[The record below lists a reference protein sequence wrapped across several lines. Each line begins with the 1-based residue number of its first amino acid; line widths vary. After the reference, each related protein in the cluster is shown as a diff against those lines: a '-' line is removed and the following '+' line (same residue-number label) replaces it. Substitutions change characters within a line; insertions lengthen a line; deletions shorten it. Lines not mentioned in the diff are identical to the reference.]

1 VPPCLPQDFCNYR
14 CGFYNTTAGETGRP
28 INLTVYRI
36 TPFNTSGIRN
46 KNTGDAAGD
55 VGFFLSRKN
64 ITQQCAKD
72 PHSFG
77 CFLDGDNMYGQF
89 TVEVDGQWGPCKRAS
104 APDMPLSVWLAG

>member
-1 VPPCLPQDFCNYR
+1 M
-14 CGFYNTTAGETGRP
+14 
-28 INLTVYRI
+28 NLTVYRI

-46 KNTGDAAGD
+46 KNTGDAPGD

-104 APDMPLSVWLAG
+104 APDMPLSVCLAG